1 MAGFIKT
8 DGELPSLPKLGGFQK
23 TAIFLGE
30 IGVDASR
37 AVLSHLNLSD
47 AQVTAISK
55 AMRNLGE
62 FNPHNQLHVMRENS
76 VLEEA
81 ANYGKM
87 RRIYREIP
95 HLTPSE
101 EKVNKISTKDP
112 KQIAQ
117 ILRMML
123 DEK

>member
-1 MAGFIKT
+1 MAEFIKT
-8 DGELPSLPKLGGFQK
+8 DNVSPSIPKLGGFQK
-23 TAIFLGE
+23 VAIFLGE
-30 IGVDASR
+30 IGVDASY

-47 AQVTAISK
+47 AQITAISR

-62 FNPHNQLHVMRENS
+62 FNPHNQLHVLRENS

-101 EKVNKISTKDP
+101 QKANKISNQDP

>member
-8 DGELPSLPKLGGFQK
+8 DGETPSIPKLGGFQK

-30 IGVDASR
+30 IGVEASR
-37 AVLSHLNLSD
+37 TVLSHLNLSD
-47 AQVTAISK
+47 AQITAISR

-62 FNPHNQLHVMRENS
+62 FNPHNQLHVLRENL

-81 ANYGKM
+81 ASYGKM

-101 EKVNKISTKDP
+101 KKANKISAEDP